1 MPRCVWRSAVPEP
14 SITVD
19 PAVLGATGETELMLM
34 RAWRLGPVT
43 HPTGELVAPLGEA
56 AGILGGGSCRYVAT
70 ALR

>member
-1 MPRCVWRSAVPEP
+1 M
-14 SITVD
+14 D

-43 HPTGELVAPLGEA
+43 HPTGELVDPLGEA